1 MPSPHWE
8 ERSHQYGQLRYGV
21 RDDFHDRQATA
32 GEIALTEAALTL
44 VPLGGVVRGAKA
56 LRWGY
61 HGLRGSRFYR
71 RGKKG
76 FRFRDKKTGR
86 WRRRPPTVR
95 RDLYQAQ
102 AHARHGY
109 RRGREAVDRRL
120 PLRGPRHLVDKWAG
134 RAELVTRPS
143 AYLERRALGRLVPG
157 GVYTVGGVKYVATR
171 LSSSPS
177 KGRGGPSRTTP
188 THRRGRRPPRPKS
201 PGGKGWTRPHI
212 SHSHRTAPGSKKSLY
227 PGGKR
232 APCPPGHY
240 YSFRHRRC
248 VRSKFR

>member
-1 MPSPHWE
+1 LTWDPQARAE
-8 ERSHQYGQLRYGV
+8 RYGPQHEV
-21 RDDFHDRQATA
+21 YHA
-32 GEIALTEAALTL
+32 GEASRGEKLLAEAALTL
-44 VPLGGVVRGAKA
+44 VPLGGVVRGARA

-71 RGKKG
+71 RGKRG

-86 WRRRPPTVR
+86 WRSGPPTVR

-109 RRGREAVDRRL
+109 RRGRQAVDRRL
-120 PLRGPRHLVDKWAG
+120 PLRRTRHLIDKWAG
-134 RAELVTRPS
+134 RAELVTRPT

-177 KGRGGPSRTTP
+177 KGRGGPSRKTP
-188 THRRGRRPPRPKS
+188 THRRRRRPRRQ
-201 PGGKGWTRPHI
+201 G
-212 SHSHRTAPGSKKSLY
+212 
-227 PGGKR
+227 R
-232 APCPPGHY
+232 APAEHRKHGGPRRESRRGGRARRKCPPGHY
-240 YSFRHRRC
+240 YSFKHRRC
-248 VRSKFR
+248 LRSRYQ

>member
-1 MPSPHWE
+1 MPRLAHWE
-8 ERSHQYGQLRYGV
+8 QRAGYGRRHEIPY
-21 RDDFHDRQATA
+21 RETDDIDRF
-32 GEIALTEAALTL
+32 IADAALTL
-44 VPLGGVVRGAKA
+44 VPLGGVVRGARA

-109 RRGREAVDRRL
+109 RRGRQAVDRRI
-120 PLRGPRHLVDKWAG
+120 PLRGPRRKFDKWAG
-134 RAELVTRPS
+134 RVELATRPT
-143 AYLERRALGRLVPG
+143 AYLERRALGRLIPG
-157 GVYTVGGVKYVATR
+157 GTLTVGGVKYVATR

-177 KGRGGPSRTTP
+177 KGSGGPSRATP
-188 THRRGRRPPRPKS
+188 THRNRWKPSRQGRAPAEHRKHGGPRRESRRGGRGRRK
-201 PGGKGWTRPHI
+201 
-212 SHSHRTAPGSKKSLY
+212 
-227 PGGKR
+227 
-232 APCPPGHY
+232 CPPGHY
-240 YSFRHRRC
+240 YSFKHRRC
-248 VRSKFR
+248 VRSRYR